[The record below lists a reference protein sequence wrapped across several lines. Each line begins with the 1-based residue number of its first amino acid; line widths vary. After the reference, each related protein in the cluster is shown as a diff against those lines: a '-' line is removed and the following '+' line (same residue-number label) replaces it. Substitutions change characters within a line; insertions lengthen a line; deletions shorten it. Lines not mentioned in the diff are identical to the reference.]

1 MTLLDKILLGI
12 AGTALIAL
20 FFIPASAK
28 ADELFVKDVINPVV
42 QLERNCSGVVI
53 DTPNL
58 KQTIIVTANH
68 CVSDDATPD
77 PEEKSGY
84 VFIDDKDGAT
94 VVTTTKYVY
103 DVVVRDT
110 GNDIALIKLRK
121 EGLLLDS
128 ASLTSED
135 PKEGDDV
142 WTVGY
147 PLGQPRTVTQGFFGG
162 FSSLNRDMTFNEFGN
177 GRMVYKA
184 SPAIYGG
191 NSGGGMFSKVKGEYK
206 LVGITDAGFS
216 SFFVVGFYNPQA
228 PINELVAKGLKQI
241 AGEVP
246 VVKED
251 PRHN

>member
-12 AGTALIAL
+12 AGVALAAL
-20 FFIPASAK
+20 FLVPIPAR
-28 ADELFVKDVINPVV
+28 ADELFVKKVVNPVV

-53 DTPNL
+53 DVPEVTSTL
-58 KQTIIVTANH
+58 IMTANH

-84 VFIDDKDGAT
+84 VFVDDKDGAT

-128 ASLTSED
+128 ASLAHTD
-135 PKEGDDV
+135 PVEGDDV

-147 PLGQPRTVTQGFFGG
+147 PLGQPRTITSGFFGG

-191 NSGGGMFSKVKGEYK
+191 NSGGGLFSKVAGEYK

-216 SFFVVGFYNPQA
+216 AFFVVGFYNPQSA
-228 PINELVAKGLKQI
+228 MNELLDKGLKQI
-241 AGEVP
+241 AGDKP